1 MAEFTPRLKLRLFSD
16 TDKVSREALNAN
28 FLIIDE
34 EVVRRGEGSIVLAG
48 RIFPDNPE
56 PFMLFYR
63 IDEKKLYI
71 FDVSNGPQWIE
82 L

>member
-16 TDKVSREALNAN
+16 REALNAN

-34 EVVRRGEGSIVLAG
+34 EVVRRGEGSVVLAG

-63 IDEKKLYI
+63 IDESMRCFYARAPA
-71 FDVSNGPQWIE
+71 SAPG
-82 L
+82 

>member
-1 MAEFTPRLKLRLFSD
+1 MTEFTPRLKLRLFSD

-34 EVVRRGEGSIVLAG
+34 EVVRRGEGSVVLAG
-48 RIFPDNPE
+48 RIFPDHPE

-71 FDVSNGPQWIE
+71 YDVSNGQQWIE

>member
-1 MAEFTPRLKLRLFSD
+1 MAEFTPRLKLRLFPG
-16 TDKVSREALNAN
+16 TVSREALNAN
-28 FLIIDE
+28 FLILDE
-34 EVVRRGEGSIVLAG
+34 EVVRRGEGSVVLAG
-48 RIFPDNPE
+48 RIFPDHPE

-71 FDVSNGPQWIE
+71 YDVSNGPQWIK